1 MILRWIKIYQL
12 SFTKMTGH
20 LFHQGKESVIT
31 PTLLSFCA
39 MAGSQNVYLIC
50 IYFSARKQHKND
62 SAGRIQMFKSFLVV
76 VFASWGKN
84 VPVVTQDDLS

>member
-1 MILRWIKIYQL
+1 MDKDIPVIFYINDWPSFSPRKRISHNSYVVVFLRYGRL
-12 SFTKMTGH
+12 TD
-20 LFHQGKESVIT
+20 
-31 PTLLSFCA
+31 
-39 MAGSQNVYLIC
+39 VYLIC

-76 VFASWGKN
+76 VFASWGEN